1 MQSDRDYTRRAVTRT
16 CGWGLFGVAVV
27 TMSGYLFRVE
37 GMNAAWIGR
46 DRMSFASAV
55 CFLVVSLWMLYCNYR
70 RMPGC

>member
-1 MQSDRDYTRRAVTRT
+1 
-16 CGWGLFGVAVV
+16 
-27 TMSGYLFRVE
+27 MSGYLFRVE